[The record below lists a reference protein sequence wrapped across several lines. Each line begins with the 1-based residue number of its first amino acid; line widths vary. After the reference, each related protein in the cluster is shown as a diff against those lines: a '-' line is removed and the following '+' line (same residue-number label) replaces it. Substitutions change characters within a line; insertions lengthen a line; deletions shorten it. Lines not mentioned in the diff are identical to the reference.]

1 MFSWPRFLNT
11 LHIFFYSCKSTTFKI
26 NCVRN
31 NWFFKLL
38 IKYFFKI
45 SVSEKCKSRDYS
57 FFRLIVNNGDDILGI
72 LENNVSRDKTKLKS
86 LDS

>member
-1 MFSWPRFLNT
+1 MQVTRLF
-11 LHIFFYSCKSTTFKI
+11 
-26 NCVRN
+26 
-31 NWFFKLL
+31 
-38 IKYFFKI
+38 
-45 SVSEKCKSRDYS
+45 